1 MKLLLLAAI
10 TAGLLCASVA
20 LASPKNS
27 IPAKSKTS
35 PFSGAWLLI
44 EKNHQPLS
52 VGMNVVM
59 LCTDNYAT
67 YTCYDR
73 VSRKFYY
80 TGGGPYSMDKSNF
93 SLRLEF
99 NTRDSTK
106 VGTTVAYDYVLKGK
120 RLALN
125 APEGEEVW
133 ERMDEPKAANALAG
147 VWRITER
154 EQHGKTSTI
163 QGGPRKTI
171 KILSGTR
178 FQWTAI
184 NPETKQFFG
193 CGGGTYTLENGKYTE
208 KIEYFSRDPN
218 RVGASLTFGAHLT
231 GDSWRHQGS
240 STAGDKVNEV
250 WKREK

>member
-1 MKLLLLAAI
+1 MRFLLLVAAMS
-10 TAGLLCASVA
+10 GLSCSDFA
-20 LASPKNS
+20 LASPENS

-35 PFSGAWLLI
+35 PFSGAWLLV
-44 EKNHQPLS
+44 EKNNQPLS
-52 VGMNVVM
+52 VGMNIVM

-67 YTCYDR
+67 YTCYDL

-80 TGGGPYSMDKSNF
+80 ASGGPYSMDKSNF

-106 VGTTVAYDYVLKGK
+106 VGNTVAYDYVLKGK

-133 ERMDEPKAANALAG
+133 ERMDEPKSANALAG

-154 EQHGKTSTI
+154 EQNGKTSTV

-208 KIEYFSRDPN
+208 KIEYFSRDPQ
-218 RVGASLTFGAHLT
+218 RVGASLTFGAQLT
-231 GDSWRHQGS
+231 GDSWRHQGR
-240 STAGDKVNEV
+240 STTGDKVNEV
-250 WKREK
+250 WKKEK